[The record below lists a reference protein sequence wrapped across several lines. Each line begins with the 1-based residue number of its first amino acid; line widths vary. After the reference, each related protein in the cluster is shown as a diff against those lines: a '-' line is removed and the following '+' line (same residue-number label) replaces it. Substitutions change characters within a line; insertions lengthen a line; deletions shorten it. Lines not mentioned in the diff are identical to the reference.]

1 MTGDQLF
8 IAPAPAMDLAVERGV
23 AGGIVLVATV
33 EHVLKLVALGVQGEQ
48 FYRAQYGHLFEVAVL
63 DAEQGVPPDPVML
76 AAGLE
81 RLGHEPRL
89 SPADIDELASH
100 APTAGHYV
108 AYAKRLIEL
117 ARWRADQEAL
127 YGMVAALEKRDRK
140 TWDGLLAGLSP
151 AQPESE
157 PRAKPKA
164 AAKAPR
170 TVPAPSDRTG
180 LRLIVSGTTGE
191 VIGSGCEHCQ
201 DTQDQLDGANAE
213 IRTWRAKYAEATRDR
228 EAAAHASEYW
238 MQAKA
243 LFELWQRLTNHPRSK
258 FGVGRFETCEPF
270 LRIYGLAHCE
280 RAIAGLAFDHMV
292 RLAKNGRERHFDEFE
307 RAFQSQDKFEKRAND
322 SPRDWKPVLDV
333 PRGEAKPVAVPSDA
347 ERVEAVAA
355 EIQAVVQQ
363 PVAAG

>member
-1 MTGDQLF
+1 
-8 IAPAPAMDLAVERGV
+8 MDLAVERGV

-117 ARWRADQEAL
+117 ARWRARQEAL

-140 TWDGLLAGLSP
+140 AWDGLLGDLV
-151 AQPESE
+151 PEPE

-164 AAKAPR
+164 AAKAAR
-170 TVPAPSDRTG
+170 TLPAPSDRTG
-180 LRLIVSGTTGE
+180 LRLIVSGSTGE
-191 VIGSGCEHCQ
+191 VLGSGCEHCQ
-201 DTQDQLDGANAE
+201 DKDDE
-213 IRTWRAKYAEATRDR
+213 IKGLNRDLRGWMIRHENLKRDKEAEARADGMWQTAQR
-228 EAAAHASEYW
+228 
-238 MQAKA
+238 
-243 LFELWQRLTNHPRSK
+243 LFEHWKRKTGHTRSP
-258 FGVGRFETCEPF
+258 FTATRFYECVPY
-270 LRIYGLAHCE
+270 LRDPKYGPEKVE
-280 RAIAGLAFDHMV
+280 RAIVGLVHDPWVTVRRNGTRNNHDGWDRLFKSSDAFEEWN
-292 RLAKNGRERHFDEFE
+292 RCAPL
-307 RAFQSQDKFEKRAND
+307 
-322 SPRDWKPVLDV
+322 DWKSELNLT
-333 PRGEAKPVAVPSDA
+333 VPSA
-347 ERVEAVAA
+347 PLESVVE
-355 EIQAVVQQ
+355 Q
-363 PVAAG
+363 PAAAG